1 MRRRDFFA
9 WAGRAAALGLV
20 AGWPGRDGAASVLE
34 WKRRRRCVEPAA
46 DGPLAHVLAT
56 AGPTRLLVKASFREP
71 LARPPVLR
79 VGSRY
84 VPGLPTSGVGRF
96 FAFDARSLRPGV
108 RYPLELL
115 DGYKGCAL
123 AEPWTLATLPPPDAW
138 ARRLRVL
145 VYTCAGGHDLFR
157 LYVPVPV
164 RRRLLRRALDFAPD
178 AVLAIGDHVYWDL
191 RSFPS
196 ALFTGASPQAL
207 AFAGE
212 FDREAPVLGGPNEA
226 VLLRAVDG
234 QIADL
239 YGTLLRSV
247 PVFFLRD
254 DHDYFEDDRASEDLV
269 TFPPDPFMRALA
281 RATQWL
287 YYPELLPDRTRPP
300 LPGSH
305 APDRPAGVSEAFGT
319 LRWGRLVELLLYDC
333 KGFLGGAQG
342 GLVPLAVESWLAARM
357 AHGDAAHV
365 VNVPSNPVGW
375 SAGKYA
381 EWYPDVVAENRL
393 TDTLPKA
400 AWRPAWLA
408 QHDRLL
414 HAASRRAGLPLF
426 LSGDIHSIAESRI
439 VRSGALDLSR
449 NPVVSLISGTP
460 GTRWGWPSL
469 ARGGLA
475 GTPTAITSE
484 PVVPVEEVNGFH
496 LVDFE
501 PGRVTIRHFR
511 WDLETQP
518 EEAIDG
524 LQPFHVSTYQT

>member
-1 MRRRDFFA
+1 MQRREFLEGV
-9 WAGRAAALGLV
+9 GRAVALGLV
-20 AGWPGRDGAASVLE
+20 AGWPAEASPLARKPSRLRCAAPELE
-34 WKRRRRCVEPAA
+34 R

-56 AGPTRLLVKASFREP
+56 VGPQRMLVKASFREP
-71 LARPPVLR
+71 TARRPVLR
-79 VGSRY
+79 VGNRY
-84 VPGLPTSGVGRF
+84 VAGRPTSRGGRF
-96 FAFDARSLRPGV
+96 WIFDVRSLRPGL
-108 RYPLELL
+108 RYTLELQ
-115 DGYKGCAL
+115 DGYKGCPHAD
-123 AEPWTLATLPPPDAW
+123 AWTLATFPAPEAFP
-138 ARRLRVL
+138 RRFRAL
-145 VYTCAGGHDLFR
+145 VYTCAGGHDLFH
-157 LYVPVPV
+157 LYVPVPI

-178 AVLAIGDHVYWDL
+178 AVIAIGDHVYWDL

-196 ALFTGASPQAL
+196 ALFTGASPQAR
-207 AFAGE
+207 AFAGD
-212 FDREAPVLGGPNEA
+212 FDRDAPVLGHPNES
-226 VLLRAVDG
+226 VLQRAVDG
-234 QIADL
+234 QIAEL

-254 DHDYFEDDRASEDLV
+254 DHDYFEDDRASDELV
-269 TFPPDPFMRALA
+269 TFPADPFMRALA

-287 YYPELLPDRTRPP
+287 YYPELLPDPTRPP

-305 APDRPAGVSEAFGT
+305 APDRPGGVSEAFGT
-319 LRWGRLVELLLYDC
+319 LRYGRLVELLLYDC

-342 GLVPLAVESWLAARM
+342 GLVPLAVETWLRERL
-357 AHGDAAHV
+357 AHSDAVHV

-381 EWYPDVVAENRL
+381 EWYPDVVAGGRL
-393 TDTLPKA
+393 TDTVPKA
-400 AWRPAWLA
+400 GWGPAWLA

-414 HAASRRAGLPLF
+414 AASSQRTGLPLF
-426 LSGDIHSIAESRI
+426 LSGDIHSIAEARI

-475 GTPTAITSE
+475 GTPTAIDSE
-484 PVVPVEEVNGFH
+484 PVVPVQEVNGFH

-518 EEAIDG
+518 EEAIDT
-524 LQPFHVSTYQT
+524 LQPFHVSIYRT